1 MEEDAEFKDCD
12 GEMTITEQGFRVGG
26 SRRGDSEGTAACEAA
41 RASFNAGRSERRST
55 CGGDAAAGRKRRTS
69 IANRRDA
76 KANGRLRGKD
86 EANSGGEA
94 GGTEKGWGSGGGS
107 SGPRPSGGGEPCTD
121 SAADAESLL
130 VARRHEDDAAW
141 LAYKQDVRAFE
152 AHVEH
157 LLLDAL
163 PEFTPGKAQLG
174 VLGDL
179 QYVLRCWMTE
189 GAFVRVTLLT
199 MHTKVRKE
207 AAAVLYKLL
216 GDILPKFKLDLS
228 DSSTV
233 LPRQVMLLMFKAF
246 DMSRDRYNRDEEAR
260 IKSQKVYAA
269 MKAAQRKRPAEQ
281 TLKRV
286 CDRQKDPD
294 AKLAIAKK

>member
-1 MEEDAEFKDCD
+1 MKQLEQASTLADQKEEALAASTLLQDERDALRLQTV
-12 GEMTITEQGFRVGG
+12 EMQ
-26 SRRGDSEGTAACEAA
+26 RRMDDLEAKIKQAAEEKLEAQRKAGEAA
-41 RASFNAGRSERRST
+41 
-55 CGGDAAAGRKRRTS
+55 
-69 IANRRDA
+69 
-76 KANGRLRGKD
+76 
-86 EANSGGEA
+86 
-94 GGTEKGWGSGGGS
+94 GS
-107 SGPRPSGGGEPCTD
+107 SGPRPSGGGEPCGD

-157 LLLDAL
+157 LSLDAL

-179 QYVLRCWMTE
+179 HHDLRCWMTE
-189 GAFVRVTLLT
+189 GASVPVTLLT

-207 AAAVLYKLL
+207 AAAVLYKFL
-216 GDILPKFKLDLS
+216 GDILPKFQLDLS

-246 DMSRDRYNRDEEAR
+246 DMSRDRYNKHEVAR

>member
-55 CGGDAAAGRKRRTS
+55 CGGDTAAGRKRRTPM
-69 IANRRDA
+69 ANRRDA

-86 EANSGGEA
+86 KA
-94 GGTEKGWGSGGGS
+94 S
-107 SGPRPSGGGEPCTD
+107 SGGGGEPCRD

-157 LLLDAL
+157 LSLDAL

-179 QYVLRCWMTE
+179 HHDLRCWMTE
-189 GAFVRVTLLT
+189 GACVPVTLLT
-199 MHTKVRKE
+199 MDTKVRKE

-216 GDILPKFKLDLS
+216 GDILPKFQLDLS

-246 DMSRDRYNRDEEAR
+246 DMSRDRYNKDKEAR